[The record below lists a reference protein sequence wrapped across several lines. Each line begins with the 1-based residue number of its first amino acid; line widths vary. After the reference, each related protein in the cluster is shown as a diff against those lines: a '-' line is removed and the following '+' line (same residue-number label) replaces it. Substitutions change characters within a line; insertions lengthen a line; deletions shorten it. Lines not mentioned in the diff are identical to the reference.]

1 MFRFRP
7 LALWVTAF
15 AAGVLCAVF
24 ADGIAGITVLFCIG
38 VLCVLC
44 VAVRRFPYRS
54 TLLPLLLAVLM
65 GMSCLALHRATA
77 KNRVSDCYGKEADVI
92 GDVAERDS
100 YGFTFTVLSS
110 SESSLPKGTRVRM
123 YYDFEEDIQAGDRV
137 YCRLALSDPGLS
149 GYSYGTY
156 VSAGGDVARVD
167 TGRAETAL
175 VSLRKHICR
184 LIDKNFSAST
194 AGIAKAVLVGDGN
207 HIDPLLYSAY
217 RDSGISH
224 ILVISG
230 FHMSIILMSAYTVIS
245 STFAGK
251 RYAGAV
257 CIVLAVLFG
266 FFVGFTPSVSRAA
279 VMCIAVFAGGMF
291 NYKNDSFTS
300 LFAALGI
307 LLAVNPYSLFSVG
320 LQLSFLCSLGIITVA
335 PVFDRTVTKIK
346 KKSLRFVADRLS
358 SVALSAVASLFS
370 FPVVWYAFGEFS
382 VISPIVNMFA
392 IPISGGATVLGYI
405 GIFIPPAA
413 FIADILFKA
422 VNGIAVLSAGV
433 DTATVSTFMPGM
445 GIAAVI
451 AAVSVAVVCSAE
463 IKKRIKTF
471 GVCILA
477 FALCVAG
484 SAGANAYLSR
494 TRASVDCVS
503 YNGCYQMAAASK
515 GECVFIDRG
524 GAYVNTDKVYRLGC
538 TRINAYIMLECDS
551 YGLSNLCKAFSNAGI
566 DKIYI
571 SDKGRNTDI
580 YRRVLEIAS
589 EWGKTVEVFEENITL
604 PVGDG
609 FITAGE
615 EIYIEYGRDVFYC
628 KATYGTVYLDGKE

>member
-7 LALWVTAF
+7 FALWVTAF

-24 ADGIAGITVLFCIG
+24 TDGIASITVLSCIG

-44 VAVRRFPYRS
+44 VAVRRFPYRT
-54 TLLPLLLAVLM
+54 TLLPVLLAVLM
-65 GMSCLALHRATA
+65 GMGCLSVHRLTVE
-77 KNRVSDCYGKEADVI
+77 NRVSACYGKEADVI
-92 GDVAERDS
+92 GDVTERDS

-110 SESSLPKGTRVRM
+110 SEISLPKGTRVRM
-123 YYDFEEDIQAGDRV
+123 YYDFEFDVQAGDRV
-137 YCRLALSDPGLS
+137 YCRLSLSDSDIS

-156 VSAGGDVARVD
+156 VSASGDVDRVD
-167 TGRAETAL
+167 TGRADNML
-175 VSLRKHICR
+175 ISFRKHVCS
-184 LIDKNFSAST
+184 LIDKNFSSST

-207 HIDPLLYSAY
+207 HIDPVLYSAY

-230 FHMSIILMSAYTVIS
+230 FHMSIILMSVYTVLS
-245 STFAGK
+245 STLAGK

-266 FFVGFTPSVSRAA
+266 LFVGFTPSVSRAA

-307 LLAVNPYSLFSVG
+307 LLALNPYSLFSVG

-335 PVFDRTVTKIK
+335 PVFERAVTKIK
-346 KKSLRFVADRLS
+346 KKPLRFLADQSS

-382 VISPIVNMFA
+382 VISPLVNMLA
-392 IPISGGATVLGYI
+392 IPLSGGATVIGYI

-413 FIADILFKA
+413 FVADILFNA
-422 VNGIAVLSAGV
+422 VNKIALFSAGF
-433 DTATVSTFMPGM
+433 DIATVSTFMAGM

-451 AAVSVAVVCSAE
+451 SAVSVVVICSAE

-471 GVCILA
+471 GLCVLA
-477 FALCVAG
+477 FGLCVAV
-484 SAGANAYLSR
+484 SAGINAYLGGKL
-494 TRASVDCVS
+494 ASVDCVS
-503 YNGCYQMAAASK
+503 FNGCYQTAVSSM

-524 GAYVNTDKVYRLGC
+524 GAYVDTDKVYELGC
-538 TRINAYIMLECDS
+538 TRINAYVMLECDS
-551 YGLSNLCKAFSNAGI
+551 RGLSNLCRAFSNVGI

-571 SDKGRNTDI
+571 SDINRDTDV
-580 YRRVLEIAS
+580 YRRVLETAS
-589 EWGKTVEVFEENITL
+589 KWGVSVEVFDENITL
-604 PVGDG
+604 PVGKG

-615 EIYIEYGRDVFYC
+615 ENYIEYGRDVFYC